1 MNIVGKAFIL
11 TILIAIYHGFTSFR
25 KNTRPIEDFI
35 DNSFRVRLINNYRTI
50 HKHFQDKVE
59 QFAEENGSKTMQE
72 RVNKLKKSQDS
83 LDFRLKR

>member
-25 KNTRPIEDFI
+25 NNTRPIEDYI
-35 DNSFRVRLINNYRTI
+35 DNSFRVRINNNYRTI

-59 QFAEENGSKTMQE
+59 QFAEENGSKNMQE
-72 RVNKLKKSQDS
+72 RVNQFKKVKIAWTSG
-83 LDFRLKR
+83 